1 MGHKYVNTMSTLYA
15 AMGSIEQ
22 ERYGADKLYSLILD
36 VSQKDE
42 LKALCT
48 QFVNK
53 LRTLYPNRSTRLE
66 RILDE
71 MTTTDDRIA
80 LHGFLFFCLRKHDWA
95 IKEVFKDSSSPPEK
109 ISMFI
114 MQILPQLTD
123 KLLRGSFTSL
133 RLYVE
138 DARSQYIML

>member
-1 MGHKYVNTMSTLYA
+1 MTSLYE
-15 AMGSIEQ
+15 AMGAIEQ
-22 ERYGADKLYSLILD
+22 QRYDQDMLYSLILD
-36 VSQKDE
+36 VGKKNQLKE
-42 LKALCT
+42 LCRG
-48 QFVNK
+48 FVNR
-53 LRTLYPNRSTRLE
+53 LRSMYPNRSTRLD
-66 RILDE
+66 RILQE
-71 MTTTDDRIA
+71 IVQTDDRIA

-109 ISMFI
+109 ISAFI

-138 DARSQYIML
+138 DARAQYIML

>member
-1 MGHKYVNTMSTLYA
+1 MSSLYT
-15 AMGSIEQ
+15 AMGTIEQ

-36 VSQKDE
+36 VSKKKE
-42 LKALCT
+42 LKELCAR
-48 QFVNK
+48 FVEH
-53 LRTLYPNRSTRLE
+53 LRTTYTNRSTRLE
-66 RILDE
+66 RILTE
-71 MTTTDDRIA
+71 ITTTDDRIA

-95 IKEVFKDSSSPPEK
+95 IEEVFKDSSSPPEK

-123 KLLRGSFTSL
+123 RLLRGSFTSL